1 MSPVLL
7 MGLPDSGKTNF
18 LARTWIALTE
28 KGCAVKPH
36 GTPKDIAYVE
46 SLVQHLL
53 QGRFAPRSNQ
63 NEEPRPFT
71 LEVTDP
77 SSGKVMP
84 LMVPD
89 VRGELWK
96 GAVLNS
102 ELPEEWMGRLHSC
115 NAVLLLLRVHSPD
128 IVKPLDWVASKRSME
143 HQADDPSDANNTP
156 TQVMLCE
163 LLRLLEIALTRKDGV
178 PPRVAVLV
186 TAWDLLSSVEQADGP
201 EHYIQQQFPMLA
213 GRLRDITKL
222 EIAVFGVSILGG
234 DLVEDQQFQEEF
246 LASNS
251 IQGRGFI
258 VHRANG
264 ELQHSNDLTS
274 PLAWCIRAK

>member
-18 LARTWIALTE
+18 LARTWIALME

-36 GTPKDIAYVE
+36 GTPGDIAYVE

-63 NEEPRPFT
+63 NEEPRPFV

-77 SSGKVMP
+77 LSGKVMP

-96 GAVLNS
+96 AAVMNS
-102 ELPEEWMGRLHSC
+102 ELPEEWMDRLHYC

-128 IVKPLDWVASKRSME
+128 VAKPLDWVATKRNME
-143 HQADDPSDANNTP
+143 HQPDDPSDASVTP

-163 LLRLLEIALTRKDGV
+163 LLRFLEISLARSGGAA
-178 PPRVAVLV
+178 PRVAVLV
-186 TAWDLLSSVEQADGP
+186 TAWDLLSPEEQADGP
-201 EHYIQQQFPMLA
+201 EHYIRQQFPMLA

-222 EIAVFGVSILGG
+222 EIGVFGVSILGG
-234 DLVEDQQFQEEF
+234 DLTEDQQFKEKF
-246 LASNS
+246 LASNN
-251 IQGRGFI
+251 IQGRGF
-258 VHRANG
+258 VVQQANS
-264 ELQHSNDLTS
+264 ELQHSHDLTS

>member
-1 MSPVLL
+1 MNPVLL

-28 KGCAVKPH
+28 KGCAVRPH
-36 GTPKDIAYVE
+36 GTPDDITYVE
-46 SLVQHLL
+46 SLVLHLL
-53 QGRFAPRSNQ
+53 QGQFAPRSNQ
-63 NEEPRPFT
+63 NEEPRPFV

-96 GAVLNS
+96 AAVLNS
-102 ELPEEWMGRLHSC
+102 ELPKEWMDRLHSSS
-115 NAVLLLLRVHSPD
+115 AVLLLLRVHSRD
-128 IVKPLDWVASKRSME
+128 VVRPLDWVATKRSME
-143 HQADDPSDANNTP
+143 HQPSDPADAADTP

-163 LLRLLEIALTRKDGV
+163 LLRFLEIALARKSGV
-178 PPRVAVLV
+178 APRVAVLV
-186 TAWDLLSSVEQADGP
+186 TAWDLLSPEEQAEGP
-201 EHYIQQQFPMLA
+201 ERYIRQQFPMLA
-213 GRLRDITKL
+213 GRLRDITRL
-222 EIAVFGVSILGG
+222 EIGVFGVSILGG
-234 DLVEDQQFQEEF
+234 DPAEDPLFKEEL

-258 VHRANG
+258 VQQANG
-264 ELQHSNDLTS
+264 ELQYSQDLTS